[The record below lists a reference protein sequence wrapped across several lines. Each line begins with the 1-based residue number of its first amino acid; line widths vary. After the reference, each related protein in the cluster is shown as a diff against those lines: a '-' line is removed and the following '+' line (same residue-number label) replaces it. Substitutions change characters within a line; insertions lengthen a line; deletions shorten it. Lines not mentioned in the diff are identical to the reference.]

1 MCKTNENY
9 VYKTGSEKP
18 FRRYDEMADKE
29 CTHIL
34 LIHVDF
40 HRFTEMKIFGIEH
53 LNYH

>member
-1 MCKTNENY
+1 MKNEWRLCIKNVKHMCKTNENY

-18 FRRYDEMADKE
+18 SRRYDEMADKE

-40 HRFTEMKIFGIEH
+40 Q
-53 LNYH
+53 